1 MFGFMKKST
10 TVKRVDD
17 AEIDRQAAELSAEI
31 SALEERLETNAR
43 DGEAQKQLMVAYNRA
58 LNIFANSRG
67 HRNEID
73 GLFVKMDALR
83 NITRRSI

>member
-10 TVKRVDD
+10 TVKGVDD

-31 SALEERLETNAR
+31 SVLEERLERNAR

-58 LNIFANSRG
+58 LNIFANSRR